1 MSQTDRQ
8 TDKTTRWA
16 FTAFQEQ
23 YHLFDTMPELINMW
37 GWQKEIAPD
46 TQREHYQ
53 GYIQTKRQCRFKQLK
68 DILPGVH
75 IEPARDWLKLL
86 QYCKKQETAILGSS
100 VFQTNTS
107 KHVTMTDA
115 LLKLAAHVPF
125 RAPLTEEQHLSN
137 QIDKIIKQ
145 RIESEYDE
153 ALFSILQEDDKLV
166 SMYANNSMRSAWN
179 TTRTYYLAK
188 AQHEAEWADEPP
200 EQTPKTQWVYFAKV
214 PAFEN

>member
-16 FTAFQEQ
+16 FTAFQDQ
-23 YHLFDTMPELINMW
+23 YHLFDTIPEIVNMW

-86 QYCKKQETAILGSS
+86 QYCKKQETAVPGSS
-100 VFQTNTS
+100 TQQTNPS

-115 LLKLAAHVPF
+115 LLKLAAHAPF
-125 RAPLTEEQHLSN
+125 RVPLSEVEYLSPN
-137 QIDKIIKQ
+137 IDKILK
-145 RIESEYDE
+145 RRLETEYDE
-153 ALFSILQEDDKLV
+153 SLYDILEEDDSLV
-166 SMYANNSMRSAWN
+166 SMYANNSMRHAWN
-179 TTRTYYLAK
+179 TTRLYYLGK
-188 AQHEAEWADEPP
+188 ARYLAEWAETDRQTDKLPP
-200 EQTPKTQWVYFAKV
+200 N
-214 PAFEN
+214 AFEN